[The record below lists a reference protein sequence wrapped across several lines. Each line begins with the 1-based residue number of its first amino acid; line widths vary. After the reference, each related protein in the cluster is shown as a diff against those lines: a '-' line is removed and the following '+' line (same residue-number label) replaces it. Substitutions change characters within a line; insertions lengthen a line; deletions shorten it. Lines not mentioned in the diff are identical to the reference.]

1 MSANR
6 LKHSQSG
13 FTLIEV
19 TLAIVI
25 GVVVIAGATVLYNQ
39 AKNSAASSAAQSKVN
54 AAASTVE
61 EFAAKNFGVYPSATQ
76 FASIW
81 RRARVDDIA
90 SSPWGGVAG
99 TPAAGPATYSAGVSA
114 YDTLAAIADTATTV
128 TTDNDNLVGVI
139 EYRKA
144 ATNAPVDIFDMQR
157 ESETSVRNYG
167 IWIYNGQGRGPNF
180 VVGGK

>member
-39 AKNSAASSAAQSKVN
+39 AKNGAANSAAQSKVG
-54 AAASTVE
+54 AAASVIE
-61 EFAAKNFGVYPSATQ
+61 EFAAKNFGKYPTYAQFTSAWT
-76 FASIW
+76 
-81 RRARVDDIA
+81 RARPDDA
-90 SSPWGGVAG
+90 ANSPWGGPSGDADG
-99 TPAAGPATYSAGVSA
+99 IIAAT
-114 YDTLAAIADTATTV
+114 DLTATVAQLTASD
-128 TTDNDNLVGVI
+128 TRIGAI

-144 ATNAPVDIFDMQR
+144 TNTATSSVFDLQT
-157 ESETSVRNYG
+157 ESNKDVRHYG
-167 IWIYNGQGRGPNF
+167 IWIYNAKGEGPNF
-180 VVGGK
+180 VMGGK